1 MDNRNISNN
10 IDETS
15 IDYKDIQKM
24 IFIYNALNDGWTV
37 RKIDIDKFELL
48 KDKEK
53 IKKEII
59 LDECIKNYINYK
71 ITNR

>member
-1 MDNRNISNN
+1 
-10 IDETS
+10 
-15 IDYKDIQKM
+15 M